1 MQTNND
7 AYTYLVFQ
15 AKNSFYL
22 KNVKQCL
29 YVYFSLF
36 YKLNLTYDEKKE
48 EEINNYLL
56 KNPSLVLETYYCA
69 IKHIIYF
76 FLLLYVIYGI
86 WKIIC
91 GVA

>member
-1 MQTNND
+1 M
-7 AYTYLVFQ
+7 V
-15 AKNSFYL
+15 
-22 KNVKQCL
+22 
-29 YVYFSLF
+29 FSLF

-86 WKIIC
+86 WK
-91 GVA
+91 